1 MATNYR
7 QVYAI
12 EKKNKDRLLKVNPK
26 LNDKSGIYFLE
37 QQQRLYKNMPDLW
50 KEF

>member
-12 EKKNKDRLLKVNPK
+12 EKKNKERLLKVNPK
-26 LNDKSGIYFLE
+26 LNDKSGIYFLLRE
-37 QQQRLYKNMPDLW
+37 DEKNRGG
-50 KEF
+50 KK